1 MVLYIQAK
9 WNFYEAIQP
18 FLALLLFN
26 GHAVANSNVQYEQLN
41 CSLNYCIWFTI
52 SCPSSM
58 F

>member
-1 MVLYIQAK
+1 MVLYFQAK

-18 FLALLLFN
+18 SWLYFLFN

-41 CSLNYCIWFTI
+41 YSLNYCIWFTI